1 MRCAC
6 QNAVALP
13 RAIHARTTCSWNM
26 PIQSTIIACSTQG
39 PRAAACTACCVS
51 AAQALLQMLSQAPA
65 AQSTRRRCGAV
76 SGGGTYHGGQA
87 FRTDGWASTGIHIAK
102 GRQCVCAGTYSSAQ
116 SLLPP
121 FAHRRTLGRQH
132 EDTHN
137 GTISVITLPS
147 PVLATAADFCHCAGS
162 DPMAHHS
169 TLPLMT
175 ADNATVNAFHPSTE
189 RQQGSMSSLPPAPP
203 LSLGTFGQHSP
214 QHQVHPYVKSA
225 DTPCTAGACL

>member
-6 QNAVALP
+6 QDAVARP
-13 RAIHARTTCSWNM
+13 RAVHARTTCSWN
-26 PIQSTIIACSTQG
+26 IAIRSTSIICSTQG
-39 PRAAACTACCVS
+39 LRAAACTACCAS

-65 AQSTRRRCGAV
+65 AQSARRCGAV

-87 FRTDGWASTGIHIAK
+87 FQIDGRATSGIDIAK
-102 GRQCVCAGTYSSAQ
+102 GRQRVCAGTYSYAR

-147 PVLATAADFCHCAGS
+147 PVLAAAADFCHCAGS
-162 DPMAHHS
+162 DPTVHHS
-169 TLPLMT
+169 MLPLMT
-175 ADNATVNAFHPSTE
+175 AVGATVNAYHPSTE
-189 RQQGSMSSLPPAPP
+189 RQQGSMSSLPLAPP
-203 LSLGTFGQHSP
+203 LSLGTIGQHSP
-214 QHQVHPYVKSA
+214 QHQVLPFVKFA
-225 DTPCTAGACL
+225 DTRCTAGACL